1 MSADPIL
8 DPTTVYP
15 WAPSVDDVARVSQN
29 YTEGGFDS
37 EQDSEDGLGTFTD
50 STEPSYDEVQ
60 GLILS
65 ACDEVAGR
73 AGVPVLPA
81 RCYTLAKTTAKWH
94 AAAAIAGDKAPQG
107 TDDAGGEYR
116 SKILNYRNS
125 LDELIAQARMAMGN
139 RLH

>member
-1 MSADPIL
+1 MSVQPT
-8 DPTTVYP
+8 DPTAIYP
-15 WAPSVDDVARVSQN
+15 WAPTPDDVARVSQN
-29 YTEGGFDS
+29 YTEGGFDDES
-37 EQDSEDGLGTFTD
+37 ASQDGLGTFTD
-50 STEPSYDEVQ
+50 STDPSVDEVQ

-73 AGVPVLPA
+73 AGVTPIPL
-81 RCYTLAKTTAKWH
+81 RCYALAKTCAKWH
-94 AAAAIAGDKAPQG
+94 TAAAIAGDKQPAG

-125 LDELIAQARMAMGN
+125 LDELVSQARMAMGN